1 MRKILLVSH
10 GLMAMGVFEA
20 YKMIAGENKS
30 IRYICLSDGKDIEE
44 FKLELNMLSDWINAD
59 DELIVLSD
67 IMGGSPYLTTIQY
80 VQDHS
85 LMDQAKIIS
94 GMNLPLVLTIGLSG
108 SLNDE
113 EILNVINEAKNGI
126 QLFEYCDDESDD
138 EL

>member
-10 GLMAMGVFEA
+10 GLMAMGMFEA
-20 YKMIAGENKS
+20 YKMIVGQNEN

-44 FKLELNMLSDWINAD
+44 FKMELNMLSHWMNAD

-67 IMGGSPYLTTIQY
+67 IMGGSPYMTTIQY
-80 VQDHS
+80 LQDHS
-85 LMDQAKIIS
+85 LMEQTKMIS
-94 GMNLPLVLTIGLSG
+94 GMNLPLVLTIGLS
-108 SLNDE
+108 SHFDDE
-113 EILNVINEAKNGI
+113 VLLNVINDAKNGI